1 MWAVDIQ
8 QTFLTTEPSHQPQ
21 EAEVGRLVGIQSQPV
36 LYSNYQVN
44 QESPARQYLKNKNL
58 VNTTSVLQ
66 ADRTA
71 QQVKIACPRASQPH
85 SMAVFGWPRRGGSS
99 SLGRNKILA

>member
-71 QQVKIACPRASQPH
+71 QQVKIACPRASQPI
-85 SMAVFGWPRRGGSS
+85 AWLYLGGQGVGEAPAWGGIKS
-99 SLGRNKILA
+99 